1 MRVIGYLPVFDTAEQ
16 ACLRGNHGAK
26 VDRPIAHVGSYI
38 VEPASRQASLRLVKV
53 AVLLRNVEVSPCYVF
68 PWTF

>member
-16 ACLRGNHGAK
+16 AYLRGNHSAI
-26 VDRPIAHVGSYI
+26 VDRRSHVASYI
-38 VEPASRQASLRLVKV
+38 AAPSSRQASVRLVKV